1 MTDVDA
7 LKKAIARLG
16 GDASLDVI
24 VRYAK
29 ALQELEALAS
39 GEMPEEEE
47 PEEFSAAEEP
57 ERLAAPVPP
66 VPAPAPVSAASATS
80 ASRSAERVALAS
92 DAAMGEAGA
101 LVDALVQATGLDE
114 GAVLAA
120 LRDSLDAIAAMI
132 TGQPPSGAPSA
143 EGDVAPMATAAA
155 SRVRADKLEAA
166 LAEAMVERER
176 VDARLAAA
184 EEEADM
190 ARLELAI
197 MRGHVLPAH
206 RQMLV
211 DLRAASRQAFV
222 DALERAA
229 AEPAVDTSIVA
240 NSAAQ
245 KPRERKVGESVDL
258 DDDSARRLARALR
271 GAKVPLSR
279 IAERVGRSEDEVQDL
294 LRG

>member
-24 VRYAK
+24 VRYAQ

-39 GEMPEEEE
+39 GEMPESEE
-47 PEEFSAAEEP
+47 PEESEAPEEP
-57 ERLAAPVPP
+57 EQMAAPVPP
-66 VPAPAPVSAASATS
+66 VPAPAPSTSTTS

-155 SRVRADKLEAA
+155 SRMRADKLEAA
-166 LAEAMVERER
+166 LAEAKLERER
-176 VDARLAAA
+176 VDARLAKA

-222 DALERAA
+222 DALARAA
-229 AEPAVDTSIVA
+229 EEPAVDTSVIA
-240 NSAAQ
+240 NSASQ
-245 KPRERKVGESVDL
+245 RPRERKVGESVEL